1 MVVNSTVMAARLRGS
16 GCPVAL
22 RLRQPG
28 MWWCRCSRAHRPAAQ
43 PPRRST
49 SNSLLTAHIDHS
61 RAVHHFYATGTGRH
75 QRGQPARFLQSQP
88 GKSWQMLRVHVGG
101 DRLDH
106 VLGGFAGR
114 ALHHDKQTGLVS
126 CARKRMPGTEALPGI
141 PPLLRVIAR
150 APVTKRPW
158 TIARRPTVYFP
169 LMANRLPR
177 TQRRSV
183 PEKGSSRRL
192 VWRGVQP
199 RFGL

>member
-1 MVVNSTVMAARLRGS
+1 MCRHRGRPEPHGRQLNSHGGPTAGEWVPGSAAAAPAWHVVVSMQSSTS
-16 GCPVAL
+16 PGCP
-22 RLRQPG
+22 
-28 MWWCRCSRAHRPAAQ
+28 AAKAFNQ
-43 PPRRST
+43 QFIAYGP
-49 SNSLLTAHIDHS
+49 IDHS

-183 PEKGSSRRL
+183 PE
-192 VWRGVQP
+192 
-199 RFGL
+199 